1 MNWNLVLIYL
11 LYCASNLHTHGLH
24 QLMNS
29 SIDITIIKYVTLW
42 KGTIHF
48 SQKKS
53 NRVHHKTFTFMNEK
67 AFCINVVPKKGRLW
81 KEWIKAANNSRW
93 STFKYALLS
102 LEEREALCSFV
113 LITTT
118 IKVQVFYMHT
128 TGAVVVLLLV
138 AYNVS
143 INPYC

>member
-1 MNWNLVLIYL
+1 
-11 LYCASNLHTHGLH
+11 
-24 QLMNS
+24 MNS
-29 SIDITIIKYVTLW
+29 SIDITIIRIVTLW

-48 SQKKS
+48 SKKKS
-53 NRVHHKTFTFMNEK
+53 NGVHHKTFTFMNEK
-67 AFCINVVPKKGRLW
+67 AFCINVVPKKGRIW

-128 TGAVVVLLLV
+128 IQYYFLLLEV
-138 AYNVS
+138 DGGGIQCLNKS
-143 INPYC
+143 LLLTKQQI